1 LERVKKLALVA
12 VLIAALA
19 STALAVAAANRHPV
33 SAHLTARVEVPR
45 PIGRT
50 KKATGAFT
58 GAYVVHAK
66 ALSLKWKLSFKHLT
80 SNATAAT
87 LRKGKPGYIGSQIT
101 VLCKPCKSGV
111 GATTLMR
118 KGVLKTLRS
127 GQAFVMIYTKRNPA
141 GEIRGQIRVKG

>member
-1 LERVKKLALVA
+1 MKRVKKLALVV

-19 STALAVAAANRHPV
+19 STALAVAASRHRV

-58 GAYVVHAK
+58 GTYVVHARS
-66 ALSLKWKLSFKHLT
+66 LSLTWKLSFEHLT
-80 SNATAAT
+80 SFATAAT
-87 LRKGKPGYIGSQIT
+87 LRRGKPGYIGRQIT
-101 VLCKPCKSGV
+101 VLCKPCKSGR

-127 GQAFVMIYTKRNPA
+127 GEAYVMIYTTHNPA
-141 GEIRGQIRVKG
+141 GEIRGQLRLKG

>member
-1 LERVKKLALVA
+1 LKRVKKLALVV
-12 VLIAALA
+12 VLVAALA
-19 STALAVAAANRHPV
+19 STALAVAANHHRL
-33 SAHLTARVEVPR
+33 SARLTARVEVPK
-45 PIGRT
+45 PIGKT

-58 GAYVVHAK
+58 AAYVVHAK
-66 ALSLKWKLSFKHLT
+66 SLQVKWKLSFKHLT
-80 SNATAAT
+80 GAATAAT

-118 KGVLKTLRS
+118 MGVLKTLRK

-141 GEIRGQIRVKG
+141 GEIRGQIRLKG